1 MITVFT
7 PTYNRAHLLPN
18 LYQSLLQQ
26 KAENFEWLVVDDG
39 STDGTEEL
47 VNQWIEEAAFTIR
60 YFKKENGGKHTA
72 INKGVQ
78 LAEGDLFFIIDS
90 DDVLAEMLAKKIID
104 LINNKE
110 AIMKIENHLI
120 ACDYDN
126 TSEIE
131 NFYKLING

>member
-7 PTYNRAHLLPN
+7 PTYNRAHLLSN

-26 KAENFEWLVVDDG
+26 KAEDFEWLVVDDG

-78 LAEGDLFFIIDS
+78 LAEGDLFFIIDKNS
-90 DDVLAEMLAKKIID
+90 AEY
-104 LINNKE
+104 NK
-110 AIMKIENHLI
+110 
-120 ACDYDN
+120 
-126 TSEIE
+126 
-131 NFYKLING
+131 